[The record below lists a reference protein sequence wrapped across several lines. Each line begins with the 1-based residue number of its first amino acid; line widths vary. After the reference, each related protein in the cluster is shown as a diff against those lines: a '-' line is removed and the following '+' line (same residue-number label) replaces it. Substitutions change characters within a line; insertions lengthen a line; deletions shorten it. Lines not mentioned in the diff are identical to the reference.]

1 MEPIF
6 PITALSKDQAA
17 VKEAARNN
25 VVRITEHG
33 SAAWIFTSEEML
45 EQKIRDAIDDAVYEA
60 RLAWIVE
67 RGHRDIAEDRY
78 VIGTENAKKK
88 IAEMRASQ

>member
-1 MEPIF
+1 
-6 PITALSKDQAA
+6 
-17 VKEAARNN
+17 
-25 VVRITEHG
+25 
-33 SAAWIFTSEEML
+33 ML

-88 IAEMRASQ
+88 IAEMRATQ